1 MKIGLRIL
9 LGYFLVVGLAAWFL
23 LNVFM
28 AEVKPGVR
36 ATQEDTLVGTA
47 HMLAAVVAGD
57 MQAGTLQS
65 SGVLARL
72 QDALRGAIRANVG
85 GIDRHRLDYR
95 VYITDARGIVLFDS
109 EGRDTGKDY
118 SRWNDVYLTLRGK
131 YGARS
136 TRSDPDDEDSTVMHV
151 AAPILDQGKV
161 IGVLTVAKPNASV
174 QAFVE
179 RSQQSILRGGALL
192 LGLSLLIGLAVTS
205 WLARALGKLMAYVSA
220 VQAGR
225 KVVLPELGKSEI
237 GTLGRALEAMRA
249 RLEGKEYAEQLMH
262 TLAHELKSPI
272 AAIQASAELLQEE
285 MPEQERRHFLGNIV
299 SQNARQK
306 QLIDKLLALVRVEQQ
321 QRLEAAESVDL
332 HALARQ
338 AGNDFAGALAAAGVT
353 LEFADAP
360 REANAEVEAGA
371 GAGAGVADGAGALAG
386 RAGLVRESGLGL
398 AVPGAGVPLLVR
410 GDALLLRQ
418 ALGNLLDNAIGF
430 SPRGGVVRI
439 ALWRG
444 ADDAGIEVCD
454 QGPGVPA
461 YAADRLFERFYSL
474 PRPGGGKSTGL
485 GLPFVREVAALH
497 GGTVSVASAPGGG
510 CCARLA
516 LPLPLAI

>member
-47 HMLAAVVAGD
+47 HMLAAAVAGD
-57 MQAGTLQS
+57 MQAGTLLS
-65 SGVLARL
+65 SGVLERMQA
-72 QDALRGAIRANVG
+72 ALRGPIRANVS
-85 GIDRHRLDYR
+85 GIDRERLDYR
-95 VYITDARGIVLFDS
+95 FYITDANGIVLFDS
-109 EGRDTGKDY
+109 DGRDAGKDY

-136 TRSDPDDEDSTVMHV
+136 TRSNPDDEASTVMHV
-151 AAPILDQGKV
+151 AAPILANGKL

-179 RSQQSILRGGALL
+179 RSQQSILRAGVLL
-192 LGLSLLIGLAVTS
+192 LVLSLLIGLGFAWWLARSLRQLMHYVSEVEAGRKAVPPSLGNNEIGT
-205 WLARALGKLMAYVSA
+205 LARALH
-220 VQAGR
+220 
-225 KVVLPELGKSEI
+225 
-237 GTLGRALEAMRA
+237 AMRT

-272 AAIQASAELLQEE
+272 AAIQGSAELLSEDMPPQEF
-285 MPEQERRHFLGNIV
+285 RHFLGNIL

-321 QRLEAAESVDL
+321 QGLEAAETVTLGVLLKQVVAD
-332 HALARQ
+332 
-338 AGNDFAGALAAAGVT
+338 AAGPLGARSLSMRLDVP
-353 LEFADAP
+353 EAP
-360 REANAEVEAGA
+360 VQ
-371 GAGAGVADGAGALAG
+371 L
-386 RAGLVRESGLGL
+386 
-398 AVPGAGVPLLVR
+398 R

-430 SPRGGVVRI
+430 APVGSELLLALQVADGCAVVSLTDR
-439 ALWRG
+439 
-444 ADDAGIEVCD
+444 
-454 QGPGVPA
+454 GPGIPV
-461 YAADRLFERFYSL
+461 YAQERLFERFYSL
-474 PRPGGGKSTGL
+474 PRPGGSKSTGL

-497 GGTVSVASAPGGG
+497 GGTVSVGNAEQGG
-510 CCARLA
+510 CHAELR
-516 LPLPLAI
+516 LPLPLIL